1 MRFGIVGC
9 GVVGALRAT
18 ALAGVKDAELVAV
31 ADPDGERRER
41 LATRHRCRPH
51 GDAAGLLADPSVEAV
66 IVSTPPDRHREHV
79 LAALASGRPVLCEK
93 PLAPTP
99 EACREMVREAGRR
112 RLVLATGFNL
122 RHYPAFARAR
132 EALASGAI
140 GELDFVRAYH
150 GHPGGAEFT
159 HDSVHDA
166 RISGGGTLMDNGI
179 HLLDLVRY
187 FLGDV
192 AEVKGYRSQSVWR
205 FPDCEDNGF
214 ALLRSSAGRVAL
226 LQSSWTEW
234 RGYGLWL
241 EIYGTGGFVRASY
254 PPMLFQ
260 IARAAAPGTRPRV
273 KRSWF
278 PWLQVTERLR
288 SYRWTLVGSFRAELA
303 DFVAAVRAGRPAQSS
318 GLDGLLA
325 TEIAH
330 AIYRSSQSGECVR
343 LDALA

>member
-1 MRFGIVGC
+1 VRFGIVGC
-9 GVVGALRAT
+9 GVVGALRAQ
-18 ALAGVKDAELVAV
+18 ALAALKGTELVCL
-31 ADPDGERRER
+31 ADPDRERRTR
-41 LATRHRCRPH
+41 LASRYGCAHRS
-51 GDAAGLLADPSVEAV
+51 DASQLLAEPSVEAV
-66 IVSTPPDRHREHV
+66 IVCTPPDRHREHV
-79 LAALASGRPVLCEK
+79 LASLASGRPVLCEK

-99 EACREMVREAGRR
+99 EECREMVRDADAR
-112 RLVLATGFNL
+112 RLTLATGFNL
-122 RHYPAFARAR
+122 RHFPAFARAR

-150 GHPGGAEFT
+150 GHPGGSEFT
-159 HDSVHDA
+159 RDSVHDA
-166 RISGGGTLMDNGI
+166 RVSGGGTLMDNGI
-179 HLLDLVRY
+179 HLLDLVRF

-214 ALLRSSAGRVAL
+214 ALLRSTSGRIAM

-234 RGYGLWL
+234 RGYGLWV
-241 EIYGTGGFVRASY
+241 EIYGTRGFTRASY
-254 PPMLFQ
+254 PPMLLQ
-260 IARAAAPGTRPRV
+260 LARAEAPGARPRV

-278 PWLQVTERLR
+278 PWLQVIERMR
-288 SYRWTLVGSFRAELA
+288 SYRWTMVQSFRAELE
-303 DFVAAVRAGRPAQSS
+303 DFIEAVRSGRPALSS

-343 LDALA
+343 VAAAG